1 MIKLEFNTLKWL
13 QSSAIYVS
21 HDMIISKRW
30 HHRARG
36 FKLKTVRRRLCVQW
50 HRVNNFIS
58 FFYKLKYWK
67 FPYVDRVVN
76 LLNKGGRLGIRSS
89 NCNNRNRNK
98 ASSRNSLNSFYSDAI
113 SDCLEFIKL
122 SADHSGNEH
131 KLNCEELQFVTILI

>member
-1 MIKLEFNTLKWL
+1 MI
-13 QSSAIYVS
+13 A
-21 HDMIISKRW
+21 SKRW
-30 HHRARG
+30 RHRARG

-50 HRVNNFIS
+50 HRVNYFIS

-76 LLNKGGRLGIRSS
+76 LFKKGGRPGIRRS
-89 NCNNRNRNK
+89 NCNSINCNK

-122 SADHSGNEH
+122 SADHSGSKH
-131 KLNCEELQFVTILI
+131 KLNCEEL